1 MSLKDK
7 KIRITVVG
15 DGGIGKTSMLIA
27 YKDKTFD
34 DSQYTPTVFDVYS
47 MTVPINN
54 ENCTVILSDT
64 AGQEEFDK
72 LRKFAYKNVDVFI
85 LCYAIN
91 ERNSF
96 ENVRTQWN
104 PEIRHSCPHAKII
117 LAGTKADDIARAEV
131 LESEGKDLA
140 KRIRADGFI
149 QNSAKTR
156 YNIDETFSRAISI
169 ALSPQRNNIW
179 SDCCTVL

>member
-34 DSQYTPTVFDVYS
+34 DSQYIPTVFDVYS
-47 MTVPINN
+47 MTVPINQ
-54 ENCTVILSDT
+54 EDYTIILSDT

-85 LCYAIN
+85 LCYATN

-104 PEIRHSCPHAKII
+104 PEIKHSCPHAKIV
-117 LAGTKADDIARAEV
+117 LAGTKADDVQNSQV
-131 LESEGKDLA
+131 LESEGKKLA
-140 KRIRADGFI
+140 KIIKADGFI
-149 QNSAKTR
+149 QNSAKSR
-156 YNIDETFSRAISI
+156 YNIDETFAKAISV
-169 ALSPQRNNIW
+169 ALSPRNSINL
-179 SDCCTVL
+179 DCCSLL

>member
-1 MSLKDK
+1 MTLKDK

-34 DSQYTPTVFDVYS
+34 DSQYIPTVFDVYS
-47 MTVPINN
+47 MTVPING
-54 ENCTVILSDT
+54 EDYTVILSDT

-85 LCYAIN
+85 LCYSIN
-91 ERNSF
+91 ERSSF
-96 ENVRTQWN
+96 ENVRLQWN

-117 LAGTKADDIARAEV
+117 LAGTKADDVVNAAV
-131 LESEGKDLA
+131 LEMEGRKLA
-140 KRIRADGFI
+140 KNIKANGFLH
-149 QNSAKTR
+149 NSAKTR
-156 YNIDETFSRAISI
+156 YNIEETFAKAISV
-169 ALSPQRNNIW
+169 ALQPPPSSQLE
-179 SDCCTVL
+179 CCSIL